1 VDLEVDLDL
10 NLEVDLEVEV
20 QVDDPI
26 QHLLISNPFIPTRPR
41 IHTLIARRV
50 QSNPGVLNS
59 IAYYVTLRYDRA
71 SIVGLR

>member
-1 VDLEVDLDL
+1 VELEVELEVD
-10 NLEVDLEVEV
+10 LEVDLEVEV

-26 QHLLISNPFIPTRPR
+26 QHLLISNPFVPTPPR
-41 IHTLIARRV
+41 IHTLITRRG

-59 IAYYVTLRYDRA
+59 IEYYVILRYDRA